1 MAKREK
7 PFNNPF
13 GGLGLNKPPERRVKN
28 SPRVERPAPPPVDP
42 EDEAAL
48 FRAVVGEVQ
57 PIRGSPRLPRAKPP
71 VEVESLRIVD
81 DEADA
86 FAELCELVAQKGPLD
101 LADSDERIEGAAPGL
116 DIRILRRLRAAHYAI
131 EAHLD
136 LHGLTREEA
145 KQELAKF
152 MEESRRRARRLV
164 LIVHGRGLHS
174 KDQIP
179 VLKAGLQVWLSRGR
193 IGRHVL
199 AFTSAQRHDGGAGA
213 VYVLLRR

>member
-1 MAKREK
+1 VTKREK

-13 GGLGLNKPPERRVKN
+13 SGIRLNKPPERKMEN
-28 SPRVERPAPPPVDP
+28 SRDLERPAPIVEP
-42 EDEAAL
+42 EDEASL

-57 PIRGSPRLPRAKPP
+57 PIRGSPRLPGVKPP

-145 KQELAKF
+145 KKELAKF

-179 VLKAGLQVWLSRGR
+179 VLKAGLQIWLSRGR